1 MQHSIQVLSFG
12 DIGLLWPGC
21 SAARAESWGGL
32 ARTITSDKVT
42 CTQPLLEDSDA
53 ALFNRILG

>member
-1 MQHSIQVLSFG
+1 MQHSIQILSFG
-12 DIGLLWPGC
+12 DISLFWPGC
-21 SAARAESWGGL
+21 SAARAETWGRL
-32 ARTITSDKVT
+32 ACTIKVI